1 MKNFVLTNL
10 FSSFSFVFL
19 FINPPLN
26 WSFMFPFSWT
36 VFSFVCV
43 SMFCTFLIPWKNFHR
58 MFPIFHNLG
67 FLILVFAITKVLASL
82 KQPSLFWETVICP
95 LKPLLPQSLMWKTS
109 IYVNYGRFWCF
120 ARGLT
125 GFVNWRLFVVT
136 MKIIKQILF
145 LIWWNC

>member
-19 FINPPLN
+19 FINLPLN

-82 KQPSLFWETVICP
+82 KQPSLFWETNMPIETSAST
-95 LKPLLPQSLMWKTS
+95 KPNVKKHPSMLTMAGFDVLLEDSL
-109 IYVNYGRFWCF
+109 VL
-120 ARGLT
+120 LT
-125 GFVNWRLFVVT
+125 EDCLWWQWR
-136 MKIIKQILF
+136 
-145 LIWWNC
+145 